1 MIAPR
6 EQRHVV
12 EAAAD
17 FGRVAVLMGGW
28 SAEREISLMSGRAVL
43 DALRRRGID
52 AHGVDLRLGAVDEL
66 LGGGFERVWLAMHG
80 RGGEDGA
87 IQGALECLELPYTG
101 SGVAGSALCMDKLRS
116 KQLMAAAGIDTPRFE
131 VARCEADLDG
141 IVDRLG
147 LPLIAKPAGEG
158 SSVGMTRVDTPAALA
173 AAWRTAA
180 ALDAVVLVEQ
190 WLDGP
195 EYTASVLAGQA
206 LPLIRIEAANTFY
219 DYDAKYFSDK
229 TRYHCPCGLDDAT
242 EHAWRALALRA
253 FDALGATGWGRADF
267 LVDSDGRP
275 NFLEVNTIPGMTS
288 HSLVP
293 MAAQAAGMDFDELVW
308 RVLETSF
315 DHEQRMAR
323 RR

>member
-6 EQRHVV
+6 EQRHAI
-12 EAAAD
+12 ESAAD

-43 DALRRRGID
+43 ESLRRSGID
-52 AHGVDLRLGAVDEL
+52 AHGVDLRPARLDEL
-66 LGGGFERVWLAMHG
+66 LGGGFDRVWLAMHG

-87 IQGALECLELPYTG
+87 IQGALECLGLPYTG
-101 SGVAGSALCMDKLRS
+101 SGVTGSAVCMDKLRS
-116 KQLMAAAGIDTPRFE
+116 KQLMAAAGIDTPRFA
-131 VARCEADLDG
+131 VVQTEADLDG

-147 LPLIAKPAGEG
+147 LPLIVKPAGEG
-158 SSVGMTRVDTPAALA
+158 SSVGMTRVDTPAGLED
-173 AAWRTAA
+173 AWRAAA
-180 ALDAVVLVEQ
+180 ALDTVVLVEQ

-206 LPLIRIEAANTFY
+206 LPLIRIEAAGIFY

-229 TRYHCPCGLDDAT
+229 TRYHCPCGLDDDT
-242 EHAWRALALRA
+242 EQSWRALALRA
-253 FDALGATGWGRADF
+253 FDALGASGWGRADF
-267 LVDSDGRP
+267 LVDADGRP
-275 NFLEVNTIPGMTS
+275 SFLEVNTIPGMTD

-293 MAAQAAGMDFDELVW
+293 MAARAAGMDFDELVW

-315 DHEQRMAR
+315 VHEQRMAGR
-323 RR
+323 R